1 VCLKWPSYYRG
12 GICTAKNPVLKE
24 VLDWGIH
31 ILIAVLVGVLIVT
44 FVGQRTVVNGSSMEP
59 TLQDGD
65 QLIIEK
71 ISPKLGKLHQGD
83 IVTLDV
89 KDFKDVPESPII
101 KRIIGVEGDTVEI
114 KDGKVYVNGIEL
126 KEDYINGIN
135 TDVVQEKF
143 AKVTVPKGS
152 VYVMGDNRLPR
163 QSLDSRTIGPLEIS
177 RIGGK
182 AILRFYP
189 FSSFGTLE

>member
-1 VCLKWPSYYRG
+1 M
-12 GICTAKNPVLKE
+12 
-24 VLDWGIH
+24 
-31 ILIAVLVGVLIVT
+31 VGFLIVT

-59 TLQDGD
+59 TLHDGD

-71 ISPKLGKLHQGD
+71 ISPKLGKLNQGD
-83 IVTLDV
+83 IVTVDV
-89 KDFKDVPESPII
+89 DDFKDVPESPII
-101 KRIIGVEGDTVEI
+101 KRIIGVEGDTVEV
-114 KDGKVYVNGIEL
+114 KDGKVYVNGDEL
-126 KEDYINGIN
+126 KEDYINGNN
-135 TDVVQEKF
+135 TDVVREQF

-163 QSLDSRTIGPLEIS
+163 QSLDSRTIGPLEIK

-189 FSSFGTLE
+189 LDSFGTLKK